1 MRIKGLTDEDFVN
14 YKYPSMFIAVGNCDW
29 KCCIEGGFDIS
40 VCHNSPLAHA
50 PEYDINIDFL
60 YNNYIN
66 NPITQAIVIG
76 GLEPFT
82 RFNDIYEL
90 IKYFRDNNCN
100 DTFIIYTGYYPYEIL
115 KELKLLNEFD
125 NIIIKFGRYKQN
137 TPSKFDEI
145 LGIELSSNNQYA
157 LDLKDVLKR
166 KLDNQG

>member
-29 KCCIEGGFDIS
+29 KCCVEGGFDVS

-50 PEYDINIDFL
+50 PEQDITNEFIYNSYID
-60 YNNYIN
+60 

-82 RFNDIYEL
+82 RFSDIYLL
-90 IKYFRDNNCN
+90 IKYFRNNNCN
-100 DTFIIYTGYYPYEIL
+100 DTFVIYTGYYPYEL
-115 KELKLLNEFD
+115 LRELKLLNEFD

-137 TPSKFDEI
+137 TPSKFDDV
-145 LGIELSSNNQYA
+145 LGVELSSNNQYA
-157 LDLKDVLKR
+157 LNLRDVLK
-166 KLDNQG
+166 